1 MTNNDLT
8 ALPGPF
14 AAASADRA
22 MLDHTKYAPMIEGF
36 DISDA
41 QGRELL
47 EALWSIMC
55 AMVEIGFTV
64 DICAQI
70 FPAQEIGSDA
80 ARSDVELNQ
89 TNDGDV
95 IEKDQE
101 DESA

>member
-1 MTNNDLT
+1 MTNNDLS

-14 AAASADRA
+14 ADASADRA
-22 MLDHTKYAPMIEGF
+22 QLDHAKYAPMIEGF
-36 DISDA
+36 DISEA

-47 EALWSIMC
+47 ETLWSIMC

-70 FPAQEIGSDA
+70 FPEPGSGSDA
-80 ARSDVELNQ
+80 ARSDVELKQ
-89 TNDGDV
+89 TNNGEA
-95 IEKDQE
+95 IEQDQE